1 MVKGGI
7 SGDLAEIFRGEGNI
21 KMMTDWLGRVTPL
34 CVSAPLS
41 SSRILIT
48 ILSPVAEQR
57 RNLELVYR
65 HFTDRINITERDS
78 LYSSEL
84 NWSREGWEVV

>member
-1 MVKGGI
+1 MKAVP
-7 SGDLAEIFRGEGNI
+7 
-21 KMMTDWLGRVTPL
+21 VP
-34 CVSAPLS
+34 VSVSVSVPLS

-65 HFTDRINITERDS
+65 HFTDRINIREPSQLSTKLEHRA
-78 LYSSEL
+78 LRWEL
-84 NWSREGWEVV
+84 GGVS

>member
-1 MVKGGI
+1 MKAV
-7 SGDLAEIFRGEGNI
+7 
-21 KMMTDWLGRVTPL
+21 P
-34 CVSAPLS
+34 VSVSVSVSVPLS

-65 HFTDRINITERDS
+65 HFTDRINIREPLQLTTKLEQRGQG
-78 LYSSEL
+78 
-84 NWSREGWEVV
+84 WSWEV

>member
-1 MVKGGI
+1 
-7 SGDLAEIFRGEGNI
+7 
-21 KMMTDWLGRVTPL
+21 MTLL
-34 CVSAPLS
+34 SLSAPLS

-65 HFTDRINITERDS
+65 HFTDRINIRDREKER
-78 LYSSEL
+78 EL
-84 NWSREGWEVV
+84 NWNCQL